1 MAIPQNVSIV
11 TLGVRDLSSLRAFY
25 RGWGWSETEGASEA
39 WAAFDVGG
47 WLLSLYPLDLLGR
60 EAAPGEPVPQQ
71 RWNGFTLAINV
82 DSESELRAMYDA
94 AVAAGASV
102 VSPPVRREWGGIS
115 GYVSDPEGNRWELAI
130 GSDVA
135 E

>member
-1 MAIPQNVSIV
+1 MGIPQAVSIA
-11 TLGVRDLSSLRAFY
+11 TLGARDLPSLRAFY
-25 RGWGWSETEGASEA
+25 RGWGWSETEDASEE

-47 WLLSLYPLDLLGR
+47 WLLCLYPLDLLGR
-60 EAAPGEPVPQQ
+60 EAAPGEPVPDQT
-71 RWNGFTLAINV
+71 WNGFTLAINV
-82 DSESELRAMYDA
+82 ESEGELRAVYED

-102 VSPPVRREWGGIS
+102 VSPIVRREWGGMS

-130 GSDVA
+130 GSDRL